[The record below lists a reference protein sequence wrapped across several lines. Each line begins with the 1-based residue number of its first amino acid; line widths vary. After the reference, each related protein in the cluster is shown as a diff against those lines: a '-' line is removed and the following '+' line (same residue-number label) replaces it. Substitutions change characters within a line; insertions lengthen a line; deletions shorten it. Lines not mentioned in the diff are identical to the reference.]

1 MKPKKYEISKMTLF
15 MDKFMSKFIT
25 VGGLSVIL
33 AVLLILVFI
42 GKEVIPLLQE
52 AKVSKLETITLPKV
66 ETKAIVVDEWTTLP
80 GLVTSDSVYF
90 IDLEDRNKIIR
101 EEFKRGGASQITAVS
116 YNQESQVITVGN
128 ADGKFSIIKLNYKKK
143 FLDEYEDG
151 RQLSKTIYDIQQ
163 LPYMSLSDKPGKV
176 IDIQYAE
183 TEEKTL
189 IAAIVEADSKKYVF
203 YVSLVQEVDLFG
215 NTSGDLKVGQV
226 VELSENIEGNI
237 KQLVLS
243 SQADSLIISSDNGK
257 VYSFRT
263 AGSTISFNQAF
274 EPFSAE
280 SNKEINS
287 MDFIFGSKTI
297 IFSNNEGRL
306 VGWSMYK
313 PGKNMPLGF
322 GLTKSNI
329 KNLEGP
335 ATFFTRSLRNKAFLT
350 GHKNSITLRYATN
363 ESVNWEDTLD
373 FEVQKSAISTKYN
386 TILLTDDQHRLHLY
400 KLNDPHPE
408 ASVRTYFAPL
418 WYEGQSE
425 PRFLWESV
433 GGTEE
438 KEKMLS
444 MMPLIFGTFKAT
456 FYALLFAIPIAL
468 LAAIYTAQFLPPNL
482 KTVVKPLMEVMASLP
497 SVIIGF
503 LAALVFAPMVED
515 KFPSIMMVL
524 LMVPLS
530 AITMGAFWNSLPPK
544 IKYLCKPGM
553 EFIFLVPVLI
563 TVTLVAWDLSPV
575 IESIFF
581 VVTDSQGNQVA
592 DFTYWWNKTIGL
604 EYTQKNAM
612 IVGFAMGFAVIPI
625 IFTIAEDSLSNVPK
639 AMTSAS
645 LALGASRWQT
655 TWKVVVPT
663 ASAGIFSAC
672 MIGLGRAVGETMI
685 VLCAAGGTGIM
696 DMNIFNGMRTL
707 SLNLATELPEAA
719 KDGTLYRSLFLGAL
733 ILFVLTFV
741 INTFAEIIRQHIR
754 NKYKTI

>member
-1 MKPKKYEISKMTLF
+1 MTLF
-15 MDKFMSKFIT
+15 MDKFMSRFIT

-42 GKEVIPLLQE
+42 GKEVVPLLQE
-52 AKVSKLETITLPKV
+52 AKVSKVETIELPKV
-66 ETKAIVVDEWTTLP
+66 DVQAITVDEWTTLP
-80 GLVTSDSVYF
+80 GLVSKDSIYF
-90 IDLEDRNKIIR
+90 IDFQDNKKIIR
-101 EEFKRGGASQITAVS
+101 EEFKRDANSQITAVS
-116 YNQESQVITVGN
+116 YNQENQAITVGN
-128 ADGKFSIIKLNYKKK
+128 AEGQFSIIKINYNKK
-143 FLDEYEDG
+143 FLDEYENG
-151 RQLSKTIYDIQQ
+151 RQLSETIYDLKQ
-163 LPYMSLSDKPGKV
+163 LPYMSLSDKPGKI

-183 TEEKTL
+183 TEEQKL
-189 IAAIVEADSKKYVF
+189 IAAVVEIDSKKEVF
-203 YVSLVQEVDLFG
+203 YVTLEQEMDLFG
-215 NTSGDLKVGQV
+215 NTSGELKVGEV
-226 VELSENIEGNI
+226 VNLSENIKGNI
-237 KQLVLS
+237 QQLVLS
-243 SQADSLIISSDNGK
+243 SQADSLIVSSDNGK

-263 AGSTISFNQAF
+263 SGSKINFSQAF
-274 EPFSAE
+274 EPFASE
-280 SNKEINS
+280 ENKDIAS
-287 MDFIFGSKTI
+287 MNFIFGSKTI
-297 IFSNNEGRL
+297 IFTNTKGRM

-313 PGKNMPLGF
+313 PGKDMPLGF
-322 GLTKSNI
+322 GLTKPNFPD
-329 KNLEGP
+329 LEGP
-335 ATFFTRSLRNKAFLT
+335 STFFTGSLRNKAFLT
-350 GHKNSITLRYATN
+350 GSKSNISLRYSTN
-363 ESVNWEDTLD
+363 ESINWQSTLD
-373 FEVQKSAISTKYN
+373 FEVQNSAISSKYDS
-386 TILLTDDQHRLHLY
+386 ILLSDTNNKLHIY

-425 PRFLWESV
+425 PRYLWESV

-456 FYALLFAIPIAL
+456 FYALMFAVPIAL
-468 LAAIYTAQFLPPNL
+468 LAAIYTSQFLPPSL

-515 KFPSIMMVL
+515 KFPSIMLVL

-530 AITMGAFWNSLPPK
+530 AIGMGALWNNLPTK
-544 IKYLCKPGM
+544 IKFKCAPGM
-553 EFIFLVPVLI
+553 EFIFFLPVLI
-563 TVTLVAWDLSPV
+563 IVTLIAWNLGPIV
-575 IESIFF
+575 ESVLFT
-581 VVTDSQGNQVA
+581 VKDSQGNEVA
-592 DFTYWWNKTIGL
+592 NFAYWWNKTIGL

-639 AMTSAS
+639 SMTSAS

-655 TWKVVVPT
+655 TWKVIVPT

-696 DMNIFNGMRTL
+696 DMNAFNGMRTL

-719 KDGTLYRSLFLGAL
+719 KDGTLYRTLFLGAL